1 MKNKILKNILKHLI
15 LFCNGGLLYLL
26 VELLYREHT
35 HWTMFIVGGLAY
47 IGCGLVNEIFDW
59 DTPLVVQML
68 YCSIIITVIEFIA
81 GYIINI
87 KLGMNVWDY
96 SNLPFN
102 IMGQICLPFMGLW
115 YLLSFLAILDDDYM
129 RYKFFGEEKPRY
141 KLF

>member
-26 VELLYREHT
+26 VELLYRGHT

-47 IGCGLVNEIFDW
+47 IACGLVNEIFDW

-87 KLGMNVWDY
+87 KIGMNVWDY

-102 IMGQICLPFMGLW
+102 IMGQVCLPFMGLW